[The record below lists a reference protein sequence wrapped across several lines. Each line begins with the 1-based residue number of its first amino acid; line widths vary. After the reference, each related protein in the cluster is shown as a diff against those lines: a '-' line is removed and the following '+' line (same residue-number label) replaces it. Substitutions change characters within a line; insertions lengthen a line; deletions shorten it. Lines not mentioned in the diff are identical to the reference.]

1 MASNTS
7 NISESTPV
15 RRGGKAISDE
25 IRSRLIKAHE
35 TGLSYGQISE
45 LYDVKKDT
53 VYRICSFR
61 QYTTKPRGG
70 SKGRKINQETL
81 GYLINLI
88 ESRAD
93 ITLHE
98 MKDAL
103 IQEKGL
109 TVSVAT
115 IARCLE
121 GSLITLKKMELV
133 PMNRNSEENKI
144 ARRQHASWLQTQYEL
159 GAQFCY
165 IDECGF
171 GLYTARSHG
180 RSVRGLP
187 ARRIVPNQRTP
198 HITML
203 CAISPNAGLI
213 HKMMITGG
221 AKQENFDQFINEL
234 FHLEFGQA
242 VNPIEGVN
250 KCYLIFDNAPCHRGI
265 EARLAENIPENFE
278 LIRLPPYSCELNP
291 IEFSFN
297 SLKAYLK
304 RAISIHGPII
314 PNHGQSL
321 ATARRQFLLQ
331 LAPSALSRITATST
345 LNSFFH
351 VLTITA
357 PKAIRLEDL

>member
-1 MASNTS
+1 MKQDL
-7 NISESTPV
+7 V
-15 RRGGKAISDE
+15 
-25 IRSRLIKAHE
+25 
-35 TGLSYGQISE
+35 YGQISE

-70 SKGRKINQETL
+70 SKGRKIVNQETL

-121 GSLITLKKMELV
+121 GSQ
-133 PMNRNSEENKI
+133 

-187 ARRIVPNQRTP
+187 ARRIVANQRTP

-250 KCYLIFDNAPCHRGI
+250 KCYLIFDNAPCHRSIG
-265 EARLAENIPENFE
+265 ARLAENIPENFE
-278 LIRLPPYSCELNP
+278 LIRLPPTAVNLIRSNFRS
-291 IEFSFN
+291 IFS
-297 SLKAYLK
+297 KH
-304 RAISIHGPII
+304 I
-314 PNHGQSL
+314 
-321 ATARRQFLLQ
+321 
-331 LAPSALSRITATST
+331 
-345 LNSFFH
+345 
-351 VLTITA
+351 
-357 PKAIRLEDL
+357 